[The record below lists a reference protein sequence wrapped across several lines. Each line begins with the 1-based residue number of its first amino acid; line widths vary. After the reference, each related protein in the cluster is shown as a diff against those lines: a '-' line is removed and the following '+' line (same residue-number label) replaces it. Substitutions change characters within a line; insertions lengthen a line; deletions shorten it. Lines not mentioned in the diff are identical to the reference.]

1 MKNNNEISR
10 ENVHETFD
18 DINHAPLKAYNRV
31 VLMTNLKQS
40 VSDDEARRYAGLFST
55 ADRKK
60 MMLIMQFI
68 KKFGVDKTRS
78 IVTRDLKIVTD

>member
-1 MKNNNEISR
+1 MKNKNEISR

-18 DINHAPLKAYNRV
+18 DVSHEPLRAYNRTV
-31 VLMTNLKQS
+31 MMTNLKES

-60 MMLIMQFI
+60 MMLIMNFI
-68 KKFGVDKTRS
+68 KTHGVQKTRE
-78 IVTRDLKIVTD
+78 ICTRGLKIVTD